1 MSFVEMKPPLVPA
14 PRSDVALGEPR
25 LRECGP
31 GPRVLLGGFE
41 KNTRHRSR
49 HLRMWFPAGVPPPP
63 PSLLTVGCPGPS
75 PRGPCGSPCE
85 AFSPAPGEK
94 LLTGWGA
101 VPRPDLACWLHAV
114 ARGPWPQPSRA
125 GAAVPGPRGGA
136 EHVRSGVLCRT
147 AAPGPAAGGLGTCA
161 ALPEPGD
168 TRGTLAP
175 LGCRRPPQGSMS
187 VGRRHPPPEA
197 SVLRARCP
205 RARSPFYLSRRNTE
219 RWASGRCA
227 LYSSVRSDLRR
238 PPGPGQALCGRA
250 GACSVGASGGRAAG
264 WAGLAP
270 VAMTVGIQ
278 RGADA

>member
-1 MSFVEMKPPLVPA
+1 MVPRRGA
-14 PRSDVALGEPR
+14 R
-25 LRECGP
+25 
-31 GPRVLLGGFE
+31 
-41 KNTRHRSR
+41 
-49 HLRMWFPAGVPPPP
+49 PPP
-63 PSLLTVGCPGPS
+63 PSPLTVGCPGPS

-101 VPRPDLACWLHAV
+101 VLRPDLACWPC
-114 ARGPWPQPSRA
+114 GPWPQPSRA

-136 EHVRSGVLCRT
+136 EHVRSGVPCRT
-147 AAPGPAAGGLGTCA
+147 AAPGPAAGGVGTCA

-168 TRGTLAP
+168 TRGALAP
-175 LGCRRPPQGSMS
+175 LGCRRPPQGSVS

-197 SVLRARCP
+197 SLLRARCP

-238 PPGPGQALCGRA
+238 PPGPGQALCRTSWCLLRGRLWWAGSWVGRA
-250 GACSVGASGGRAAG
+250 SASGDD
-264 WAGLAP
+264 
-270 VAMTVGIQ
+270 
-278 RGADA
+278 RGDSEGSRRLSQCSQNFL